1 MELVPDLNFRKECGE
16 LNLGLWHC
24 PPFLVIVMGFVTI
37 TVMLATYAFASRFVE
52 EPEVAALIVIFVTVL
67 LLIFGNS
74 IVAGFKKIAEAIR
87 MQSEFLAII
96 SHQLRSPLSV
106 IKWTVDEAKR
116 ELQKGNSFSNPEL
129 FLDTLDK
136 TLHNMA
142 RLVNSLLE
150 VKRIEAGM
158 LNLKKEEI
166 FIDALTRSVL
176 DEFRNY
182 AAASN
187 IILGF
192 KSEGTLPLITG
203 DRDRICMVIQNLIDN
218 AIRYSNGKGEIEI
231 KIIREGSFLR
241 FSIKDQGVGIPRAE
255 RQRIFQRFFRAS
267 NGIRFQTEGTGIGLY
282 LAKTFID
289 AMGGKIGF
297 ESVEKKGSTFWF
309 TLPIKT

>member
-1 MELVPDLNFRKECGE
+1 MSGLNFRKECGE
-16 LNLGLWHC
+16 LNLGLWYC

-74 IVAGFKKIAEAIR
+74 IMVGFNKIAQAVR

-116 ELQKGNSFSNPEL
+116 EFKKGNNFSNPEL

-142 RLVNSLLE
+142 RLVNTLLE
-150 VKRIEAGM
+150 VKRIEASM

-166 FIDALTRSVL
+166 FIDALTSSIL

-187 IILGF
+187 VILNF
-192 KSEGTLPLITG
+192 KPEDTLPSITG
-203 DRDRICMVIQNLIDN
+203 DHDRIRMAIQNLIDN
-218 AIRYSNGKGEIEI
+218 AIRYSQGRGEVEI
-231 KIIREGSFLR
+231 KISREGSFLR
-241 FSIKDQGVGIPRAE
+241 FSVKDQGVGIPRAE

-267 NGIRFQTEGTGIGLY
+267 NSARFQTEGTGIGLY
-282 LAKTFID
+282 VAKTFIE
-289 AMGGKIGF
+289 AMGGEIGF
-297 ESVEKKGSTFWF
+297 ESEEGKGSTFWF
-309 TLPIKT
+309 TLPIK